1 MDFDDFYEV
10 PLKWVHEPQQKT
22 DDFIEDVNVE
32 SARINSFL
40 LFFFF
45 KISITTEKVFDS
57 VICRG

>member
-10 PLKWVHEPQQKT
+10 PLTWVHEPQQKT

-40 LFFFF
+40 PFFF
-45 KISITTEKVFDS
+45 KISITTEKNFDS
-57 VICRG
+57 VTCRG